1 MASALPADP
10 ALPPVDARPVDG
22 FDPVAAYRTM
32 VLIRTY
38 EERILQARTER
49 EVIGP
54 VHPYI
59 GQEAVAVGVC
69 AALEPRDHLV
79 SHYRGHGHA
88 LARGVDP
95 DALTAELFG
104 RADGLCGGK
113 AAALVSDPATHLLL
127 SSGIVGAG
135 IPVAAG
141 AAMTSQVKGDGA
153 VAVVFFGE
161 GALGAG
167 VVHETLTLAVVQR
180 LPLILVC
187 ENNGYQGATR
197 TEEVYPETS
206 VARIAE
212 AHRMPVHRVDGNDTL
227 AVHAAATAAVA
238 AARAGQGPSFIEAS
252 TYLTRF
258 HLQFDRPSGEHRP
271 AEERA
276 DWLARDPLG
285 RLRQHLLAAGT
296 APAVLDALD
305 TDAEQRVDA
314 AITFA
319 RTSPWPAPEAALTNL
334 WAATP

>member
-1 MASALPADP
+1 MAL
-10 ALPPVDARPVDG
+10 ARPAESAARTTDSSQFRVL
-22 FDPVAAYRTM
+22 DPLAAYRTM
-32 VLIRTY
+32 ILIRVY
-38 EERILQARTER
+38 EERVLKARTDH

-88 LARGVDP
+88 LARGVDLNR
-95 DALTAELFG
+95 LTAELFG

-113 AAALVSDPATHLLL
+113 AAALISDPATHLLM

-141 AAMTSQVKGDGA
+141 AAMTCQVAGDGA
-153 VAVVFFGE
+153 VAAVFFGE

-167 VVHETLTLAVVQR
+167 VVHETLTMAVVQR

-187 ENNGYQGATR
+187 ENNGYQGAIR
-197 TEEVYPETS
+197 TEDVYPDTS
-206 VARIAE
+206 VSRIAE
-212 AHRMPVHRVDGNDTL
+212 AHRMRVHRVDGNDT
-227 AVHAAATAAVA
+227 HAMYAATAEAVA
-238 AARAGQGPSFIEAS
+238 AARAGLGPSFIEAS

-258 HLQFDRPSGEHRP
+258 HLQFDKPSGERRP
-271 AEERA
+271 ADELSA
-276 DWLARDPLG
+276 WLARDPVDA
-285 RLRQHLLAAGT
+285 LRDRLLAEAVPRSALAGLR
-296 APAVLDALD
+296 A
-305 TDAEQRVDA
+305 DAERRVDA

-319 RTSPWPAPEAALTNL
+319 RTSPWPAPERALTNL
-334 WAATP
+334 WAAES

>member
-1 MASALPADP
+1 MALALPADP
-10 ALPPVDARPVDG
+10 AVSPMDPPQDG
-22 FDPVAAYRTM
+22 GLDLVAAYRTM
-32 VLIRTY
+32 VLIRAY
-38 EERILQARTER
+38 EERILQARTDR

-69 AALEPRDHLV
+69 AALQPRDHLV

-88 LARGVDP
+88 LARGVDL

-141 AAMTSQVKGDGA
+141 AAMTSQVRRDGA

-167 VVHETLTLAVVQR
+167 VVHETLTLAVAQR

-212 AHRMPVHRVDGNDTL
+212 GHRMPVHRVDGNDTL
-227 AVHAAATAAVA
+227 AVHAAAAASVA
-238 AARAGQGPSFIEAS
+238 AARAGQGPAFIEAS

-258 HLQFDRPSGEHRP
+258 HLQFDRPSGERRP
-271 AEERA
+271 AEEL
-276 DWLARDPLG
+276 DGWLARDPLDA
-285 RLRQHLLAAGT
+285 LRGNLLAAGT
-296 APAVLDALD
+296 TPALLDALHSE
-305 TDAEQRVDA
+305 AERRVEA
-314 AITFA
+314 AVAFA
-319 RTSPWPAPEAALTNL
+319 RTSPWPAPELALTNL
-334 WAATP
+334 WAGTP